1 MDNTIM
7 TIINVANY
15 ICGMPVLY
23 AAMSVSLILLVSMR
37 GFVFRYGGHI
47 VKQIIGKGNKES
59 SEKGISSFAA
69 CCTALGNTLG
79 VGNIAGIAVG
89 LAYGGPGALFWIW
102 VAGLLGIAIKYSE
115 VTLGAKFRTIDPV
128 TGMYRGGIMWYIEM
142 GAGQKWKWLAVLFA
156 IVYGFTDL
164 TVPAVQINSIVGV
177 FSTTWHVP
185 PIAIGLISAVLIA
198 FVLLGGI
205 RRLSD
210 MANKVIPFAATLYFT
225 ASVIVLIVKFPVLPD
240 VIKQVFISAFTG
252 SAAAGGFAGATTIA
266 ALRHGIMRGF
276 YSNGA
281 ATGDAAFA
289 HSVAEV
295 DHPVKQGMWGA
306 AEVMIDTIVCSC
318 TALVILSTGV
328 LETGLEGTALT
339 TAAFASFIGSEK
351 AAALF
356 IGIIVALFAF
366 TTAVVCAYYG
376 EICVQYLIKDSRI
389 VKYAVP
395 LFRMTI
401 CVFAIIGSVIPL
413 GLLWTINDYCLVLCM
428 FICMVALLLNRRHI
442 AELTKDYV
450 GSIKKMHD

>member
-1 MDNTIM
+1 MDNLITKVIDI
-7 TIINVANY
+7 TNY
-15 ICGMPVLY
+15 ICGMGVLY
-23 AAMSVSLILLVSMR
+23 VAIAVSVVLLISMR
-37 GFVFRYGGHI
+37 GFVFRYAGHI
-47 VKQIIGKGNKES
+47 AKSIIGKGNKGS
-59 SEKGISSFAA
+59 SEKGISSFSA

-102 VAGLLGIAIKYSE
+102 IAGLLGIAIKYSE
-115 VTLGAKFRTIDPV
+115 VTLGAKFRTIDSK
-128 TGMYRGGIMWYIEM
+128 TGMYRGGIMWYIEQ
-142 GAGQKWKWLAVLFA
+142 GIGKKWKWLAVLFA
-156 IVYGFTDL
+156 IIYCFTDL

-177 FSTTWHVP
+177 FCTTWSIP
-185 PIAIGLISAVLIA
+185 PILIGLISAVLIA

-210 MANKVIPFAATLYFT
+210 MANKVIPFAA
-225 ASVIVLIVKFPVLPD
+225 ASFFIVSLIVLVVNLPALPG
-240 VIKQVFISAFTG
+240 VIKEVFVAAFSG
-252 SAAAGGFAGATTIA
+252 SAAAGGFAGATTMA

-306 AEVMIDTIVCSC
+306 AEVVIDIVVCSC

-339 TAAFASFIGSEK
+339 TAAFAAFFGSDK
-351 AAALF
+351 LAALF
-356 IGIIVALFAF
+356 VGIVVALFAF

-376 EICVQYLIKDSRI
+376 EICVQYLVNNPKIE
-389 VKYAVP
+389 KYAVP
-395 LFRMTI
+395 LFRLALCI
-401 CVFAIIGSVIPL
+401 FAIIGSVIPL
-413 GLLWTINDYCLVLCM
+413 NLLWMINDYCLVVCM
-428 FICMVALLLNRRHI
+428 FTCMTALILNRKHI
-442 AELTKDYV
+442 AALTKDYIE
-450 GSIKKMHD
+450 SYLKK